1 MESHNDDND
10 IDPSNDEEVP
20 PGSSTKEPKTSFTT
34 AQVKELG
41 QALEISQLHRSLENI
56 STFLEEKFIE
66 DSDDLEQS
74 SDKETTSHFKR
85 KAFDST
91 SKRPSKRRKSEQCNS
106 ATQKS
111 EQCNSATQKSEQC
124 SSAKEK
130 TEQCG
135 SPFDPSVNDFLESS
149 QDEDQTDDSTE
160 DLDIST
166 SIFNDDECFGPKVS
180 DALAK
185 RINEA
190 FSKKPIE
197 SKFKALA
204 EKYCSPENCNLLTVP
219 RVNPGIWNDL
229 PRASK
234 KLDVGLQEAQKSA
247 VHAAQAITLAVESL
261 IRCKKEKAE
270 LDQKLLLDYLCD
282 SLSFIGNA
290 SFQVSLKRRELLKPD
305 LSRNFRSLCS
315 SSTPLSRF
323 LFGDELRKRVKDITR
338 ANKIMAKVML
348 KKRKA
353 SSDDRQDKRPFLRDR
368 STASRRGHYNY
379 SFNKRDFSRGKS
391 SHYKK
396 DVENKA

>member
-1 MESHNDDND
+1 MDGHQDDND
-10 IDPSNDEEVP
+10 VDLLKDEELP
-20 PGSSTKEPKTSFTT
+20 SGPLTKEPKTSCAT
-34 AQVKELG
+34 AQVEELG
-41 QALEISQLHRSLENI
+41 QALGISQLHRSLEQI
-56 STFLEEKFIE
+56 STFLEEKFNE
-66 DSDDLEQS
+66 DSDDLDQS

-85 KAFDST
+85 KAPDST

-124 SSAKEK
+124 SSAKKK
-130 TEQCG
+130 TEHSG
-135 SPFDPSVNDFLESS
+135 SSFEPSVNDFVESS
-149 QDEDQTDDSTE
+149 EDEEQTDESTE

-166 SIFNDDECFGPKVS
+166 SIFNDDDEYLGPKVS

-197 SKFKALA
+197 SEFKALA

-219 RVNPGIWNDL
+219 RVNPEIWNDL
-229 PRASK
+229 PRASR

-247 VHAAQAITLAVESL
+247 VHAAQAITFAVESL
-261 IRCKKEKAE
+261 IRCKKEKIE

-305 LSRNFRSLCS
+305 LSKNFRSLCS
-315 SSTPLSRF
+315 PSTTLFRF
-323 LFGDELRKRVKDITR
+323 LFGDELSKSVEDITR
-338 ANKIMAKVML
+338 ANKIMAKVMP
-348 KKRKA
+348 KKGKT
-353 SSDDRQDKRPFLRDR
+353 SSDNRQDKRPFLRDR
-368 STASRRGHYNY
+368 STASRRGRYNY
-379 SFNKRDFSRGKS
+379 SFNKREFSRGKPS
-391 SHYKK
+391 RYNT
-396 DVENKA
+396 DM